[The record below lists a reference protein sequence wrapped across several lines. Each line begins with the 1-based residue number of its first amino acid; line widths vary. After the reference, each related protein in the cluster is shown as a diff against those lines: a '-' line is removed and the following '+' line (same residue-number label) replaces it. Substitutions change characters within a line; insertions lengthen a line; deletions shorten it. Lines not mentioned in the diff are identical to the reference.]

1 MRLMGLMGLASV
13 ALLAAFVEARGQTA
27 MRALPLYEQCP
38 ALQGAGEA
46 PGGIAGLKDGDAAK
60 RAKAAEA
67 LAKSCDSRA
76 VESLIAALKDPEVP
90 VRLAVAEALGRLG
103 DRGAIDPLV
112 EALEDSEWR
121 VRAGIG
127 RALASFQTQPS
138 GNATLN
144 VLTNPGEKQ
153 VTDEGDM
160 RARCA
165 GVLLVNQLRDVRF
178 SRKAIGF
185 LFSFIGN
192 ENPALRRVAEET
204 AMELKNTRNG
214 YHELIGILKQHNYP
228 DFRRKAA
235 FYLGKFNL
243 ETARAALTEA
253 SIGDRD
259 PTVQRAAK
267 EALES
272 MSKP

>member
-1 MRLMGLMGLASV
+1 MNYRKSGIVLFFLLMFG
-13 ALLAAFVEARGQTA
+13 ARAGAQTA
-27 MRALPLYEQCP
+27 MRALPLYEQCS

-46 PGGIAGLKDGDAAK
+46 PGGIAALRDGEASK
-60 RAKAAEA
+60 RVKAAEA
-67 LAKSCDSRA
+67 LGKSCDSRA
-76 VESLIAALKDPEVP
+76 VEPLIAALKDADVS

-103 DRGAIDPLV
+103 DRGAIDSLV
-112 EALEDSEWR
+112 EALADGDWR
-121 VRAGIG
+121 VRVGLG
-127 RALASFQTQPS
+127 RSLASFQTQSS

-144 VLTNPGEKQ
+144 VLANPGETR
-153 VTDEGDM
+153 VSDEGDM

-185 LFSFIGN
+185 LFTFLGN
-192 ENPALRRVAEET
+192 ENPALRRIAEET

-214 YHELIGILKQHNYP
+214 YHELVGILKQHNFP
-228 DFRRKAA
+228 EFRRKAA
-235 FYLGKFNL
+235 YYLGRFNL
-243 ETARAALTEA
+243 DAARPALTEA